1 MAKTRKVKATKKNTE
16 IYELRNEISQLN
28 QENSQLKRQLI
39 DMTNAWKSV
48 RSMLNALENPNDSRR
63 RNNNTNQQEKLE
75 D

>member
-16 IYELRNEISQLN
+16 IYELRK
-28 QENSQLKRQLI
+28 ENSQLKRQLI

-48 RSMLNALENPNDSRR
+48 RSILNALEKTNGSRGR
-63 RNNNTNQQEKLE
+63 DNNTDQQEKLE